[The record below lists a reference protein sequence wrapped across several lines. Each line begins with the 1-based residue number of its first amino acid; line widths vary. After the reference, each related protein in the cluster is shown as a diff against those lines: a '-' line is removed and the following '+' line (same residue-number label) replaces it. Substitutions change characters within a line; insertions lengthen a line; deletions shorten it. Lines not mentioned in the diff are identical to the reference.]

1 MFGSGDYMKQ
11 EMAKG
16 TEFGKAVKPF
26 VDSGRLVPDDIV
38 LPVVSKILAQPIY
51 KSGVILDGFPRN
63 EAQALAVEKSIPV
76 DLTVY
81 FHLPHDVLVE
91 KLMGRRV
98 CPHCGRSYNVASIM
112 NNGFNL
118 PPLLPKENNRCDDCH
133 EELIQRSDDNLEVI
147 ENRLAVFE
155 RQTKPLLDFFGPKG
169 KSMHCV

>member
-1 MFGSGDYMKQ
+1 MKQ

-16 TEFGKAVKPF
+16 TEFGKAVKPY

-51 KSGVILDGFPRN
+51 KSGVILDGFPR
-63 EAQALAVEKSIPV
+63 
-76 DLTVY
+76 
-81 FHLPHDVLVE
+81 
-91 KLMGRRV
+91 V

-112 NNGFNL
+112 NNGLNL